1 MGNPDDLNTSPGA
14 LCDSTANAME
24 RYFSDLDGQ
33 TTTDLY
39 AIVMAEVE
47 PPLFS
52 AVMKY
57 NRQNQSKAAAMLGLN
72 RATLRKKLKHY
83 DLL

>member
-1 MGNPDDLNTSPGA
+1 
-14 LCDSTANAME
+14 ME
-24 RYFSDLDGQ
+24 RYFLDLDGQ

-39 AIVMAEVE
+39 AVVMAEVE
-47 PPLFS
+47 PPLLS

-57 NRQNQSKAAAMLGLN
+57 NRQNQSKAAAMLGVN
-72 RATLRKKLKHY
+72 RATLRKKLKQY